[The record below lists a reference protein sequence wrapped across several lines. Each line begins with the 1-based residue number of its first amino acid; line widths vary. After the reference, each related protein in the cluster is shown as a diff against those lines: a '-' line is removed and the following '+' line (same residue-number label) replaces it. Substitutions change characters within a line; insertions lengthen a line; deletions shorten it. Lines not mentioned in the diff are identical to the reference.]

1 MNRFLTEITKSVAR
15 LRDIISSR
23 DLIPKL
29 TSLLLAVLLW
39 AYIGSTRLAEY
50 EYRIPVELKN
60 LPATLVVSKMNL
72 SSVAVQF
79 NGKKEDFANFNL
91 KNVKAVVNLENA
103 KEGKDQRFPVTIIRS
118 ELPESIRIT
127 SSRKYLVLDIERR
140 LYKKVPVEAA
150 FGDNLKEGVVA
161 SVVSIVPQVVTISG
175 RESAVRNISIVTT
188 ELIGGIRDAGRFEKE
203 IPLDRSHFKD
213 VDVFPSSVR
222 VQYAAFAVEGL
233 HKLEVPVAVK
243 NIRDGFTA
251 EISKKKVLLF
261 VKTLPGQNLSP
272 DECDAYVDLGKLDYT
287 NGDDN
292 KIIESVLK
300 VNAALKAPREGVM
313 VLMMVPAQVKVRVR
327 NQ

>member
-1 MNRFLTEITKSVAR
+1 MNRFLTEITKSIAR

-29 TSLLLAVLLW
+29 VSLLLAVLLW

-60 LPATLVVSKMNL
+60 LPSTLVVSKINL
-72 SSVAVQF
+72 SGVTVQF

-103 KEGKDQRFPVTIIRS
+103 KEGKDQRFPVAILRS

-140 LYKKVPVEAA
+140 LYKKVPVEVA

-161 SVVSIVPQVVTISG
+161 GVVSILPQMVTVSG
-175 RESAVRNISIVTT
+175 RESAVKNISLVTT
-188 ELIGGIRDAGRFEKE
+188 ELINGIRDAGRFEKE
-203 IPLDRSHFKD
+203 IPIDRSLYRD
-213 VDVFPSSVR
+213 IEVIPSAVR
-222 VQYAAFAVEGL
+222 VQYVAFAVDGL
-233 HKLEVPVAVK
+233 HKLEVPLAVK
-243 NIRDGFTA
+243 NIRDGVMA
-251 EISKKKVLLF
+251 EPSKRKVLLF
-261 VKTLPGQNLSP
+261 VKTLPGQNLSA
-272 DECDAYVDLGKLDYT
+272 DDCEAYVDSGKLEYA
-287 NGDDN
+287 GDEN
-292 KIIESVLK
+292 KIIETVLK
-300 VNAALKAPREGVM
+300 VNAGLKVPKEGAMVM
-313 VLMMVPAQVKVRVR
+313 MIVPAQVKVRIR